1 MRLDSIDVGARIRS
15 LRKRRKLSLN
25 QLASMTGIA
34 ASNLSSI
41 ELNKTSPTLGT
52 LARIADAFDVKIS
65 SLVDEIFYQKVFVC
79 LPEKPDQ
86 DVSDSGN
93 VTQRT
98 FTRNLSMN
106 SMDVT
111 SVSIES
117 ESQMESHEG
126 IERFIYCLE
135 GHLQAQVEDVTY
147 DIRKH
152 TGLYL
157 MPEVSATIKSMSKS
171 GSVALIINQTNSK

>member
-1 MRLDSIDVGARIRS
+1 MKLDNIDVGGRIRS
-15 LRKRRKLSLN
+15 LRKRRRLSLN

-41 ELNKTSPTLGT
+41 ELNKTSPTLVT

-79 LPEKPDQ
+79 LPEKLDQ
-86 DVSDSGN
+86 GVSDCAN
-93 VTQRT
+93 VVQRSLT
-98 FTRNLSMN
+98 CNLSMN
-106 SMDVT
+106 SMAVT
-111 SVSIES
+111 SVSIDYES
-117 ESQMESHEG
+117 HMESHEG
-126 IERFIYCLE
+126 AERFVYCLE
-135 GHLQAQVEDVTY
+135 GHLQVQAEDVTY

-157 MPEVSATIKSMSKS
+157 MPEVRATINSMSKS
-171 GSVALIINQTNSK
+171 GSVALIVIQANLK